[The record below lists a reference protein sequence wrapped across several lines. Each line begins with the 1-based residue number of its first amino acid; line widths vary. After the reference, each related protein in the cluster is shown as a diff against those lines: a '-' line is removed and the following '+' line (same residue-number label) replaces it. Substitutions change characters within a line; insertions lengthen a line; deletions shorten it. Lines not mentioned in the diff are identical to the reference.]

1 MTLGD
6 LFALSLSGRRDAP
19 ALDGDRTLTF
29 GELDA
34 EVDRLARVLASRGVG
49 SGSRVCLYLRNS
61 PALVAVYLAILRLGA
76 IVVPMNILYRDREL
90 KHIIGDADPVA
101 VIADGDDLE
110 MIPAPWT
117 AWRLA
122 ELVAAATDPPD
133 RPPASPI
140 DADAPALII
149 YTSGTTGAP
158 KGAVLTHNML
168 CTNALAL
175 VTCWQMTAADRLHL
189 TLPLFHVHGLCVGIH
204 SWLISGCLLRLEE
217 RFDHQSIARQML
229 AFRPTV
235 FFGVPTMYVRLL
247 EIEEAAAREIGSRMR
262 LFVSGSAP
270 LPARVWE
277 DFEARFGHRILE
289 RYGMSETLINMSNP
303 CVGERRPGSIG
314 LPLPGVSVRIV
325 DDEGQ
330 DVGDDQAGEVWVRG
344 PNVLREYLAQPGGDG
359 GSVRRRLVPD
369 GRHRTTSARRLLHAA
384 RTAERPHH
392 LRRLQHLPARDRGLP
407 VRAAGRRRGGRG
419 RRRRRAPRRGAG
431 RVHRRG
437 GRMGAGTRRA
447 RVPRAARLVQGAPDL
462 HRRRAAAEDGA
473 WQGSEEL
480 AGGGAPAAGMAG
492 LKRWRRG

>member
-19 ALDGDRTLTF
+19 ALDGDRRLTF

-117 AWRLA
+117 AWPLA
-122 ELVAAATDPPD
+122 ELVAAAAAPPD
-133 RPPASPI
+133 RPTASPI

-247 EIEEAAAREIGSRMR
+247 EVEEAAAREIGSRMR

-325 DDEGQ
+325 DDEGE
-330 DVGDDQAGEVWVRG
+330 DVGDDQAGELWVRG
-344 PNVLREYLAQPGGDG
+344 PNVLREYWRNPAATAAAFADGWFRTGDIGRRADDGYYTLHGRRSDLIISGGFNIYPREIEDFLCEQPG
-359 GSVRRRLVPD
+359 V
-369 GRHRTTSARRLLHAA
+369 AEAA
-384 RTAERPHH
+384 VVGVADE
-392 LRRLQHLPARDRGLP
+392 
-407 VRAAGRRRGGRG
+407 RRGEVPAAFIVAADGWEQ
-419 RRRRRAPRRGAG
+419 
-431 RVHRRG
+431 
-437 GRMGAGTRRA
+437 A
-447 RVPRAARLVQGAPDL
+447 RVERACREQLASFKVPRTFTVVERLPKTALGKVQKSL
-462 HRRRAAAEDGA
+462 LAAEL
-473 WQGSEEL
+473 QRRE
-480 AGGGAPAAGMAG
+480 
-492 LKRWRRG
+492 WRG